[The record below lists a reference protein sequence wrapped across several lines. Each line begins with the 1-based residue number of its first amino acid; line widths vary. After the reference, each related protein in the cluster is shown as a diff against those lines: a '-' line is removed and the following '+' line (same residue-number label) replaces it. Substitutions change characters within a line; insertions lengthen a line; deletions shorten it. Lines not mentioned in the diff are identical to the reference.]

1 MGQPQAGYGT
11 PGSNAPGA
19 GPLYSGSTADSTV
32 KRALYGLTAV
42 YRVVHPGLVSN
53 LRQRGSTE
61 DDRSARRS
69 QRFTTGANL
78 HGYELGGVQVQY
90 VFSTRRN
97 DHFSISVHA
106 VDTNGHPGTKVADL
120 TYPDG
125 DNDRELTFGAPA
137 GVTLQPGTT
146 YAVVVT
152 PVISGTD
159 IKLRA
164 TTSDGQDTEAASG
177 WSVEDAFDYES
188 GGSWVADT
196 DSKALRIR
204 VRGTPKTG
212 PPGKPTGLGATAMGR
227 YRIDLSWT
235 APAMDGGSTITGY
248 RIESSSDAGANW
260 TDLVADTGTTATAYS
275 HTLLPSGS
283 TRHYRVSAI
292 NAEGTGPASDTASA
306 TTAANIA
313 PAFSDPAAT
322 VNVNENTPA
331 GQNIAGAGLRATDAN
346 GDTLTYSFLTTGG
359 TDYQHFAIDS
369 ASGQVK
375 THGALDHEARNSYSV
390 TVRATDLEGAAGAIA
405 YTIEV
410 TDQDEPPSAPGAPA
424 VAARP
429 GTDDRLDVSWN
440 APANA
445 GKPAITSYDLHYR
458 PGMSGNW
465 IDGPQNV
472 VVTSAV
478 IPDLSPSTSYQV
490 EVLATNADGDSDWSD
505 HGTGSTGAAEP
516 PAAPTGLRTTPSN
529 GRVTLSWTAPS
540 STGGAAITRYE
551 YELDQSG
558 TWTTTGGTATSYTV
572 GNLNNE
578 QSYTFRVRAVNSA
591 GESAPSAPR
600 SATPTGLGKI
610 VIGFRGVSVPEGVV
624 GQLSFPE
631 DVGTAVLTAYLD
643 RSPETALSV
652 PWFTTDDTAVSPDDY
667 TGGPGTLTFAPGETE
682 QTISIPI
689 VDDAIREDP
698 DPVFGEDESF
708 LVALEFGDDYRLK
721 NSGLVMVLILDNDGD
736 RPVTPDPPGVTVSPS
751 ALTVAE
757 GTTVTY
763 TVRLDSEPTGN
774 VTLTPSSD
782 NPDVTFSPAT
792 LTFTKTS
799 WATAQTVTVTAAQD
813 SDTAED
819 QATISHAVAG
829 EDYGS
834 VPAASVSVTVTDTDT
849 DDDTDG
855 GGGGES
861 TSPPVTED
869 RIYYLPHLAVGEGW
883 QTSITYINYSS
894 HEVNCQTNFLS
905 DQGTPLRVSFAEL
918 GTVAGRTDIVPP
930 GGSVHQES
938 NLELSAPLA
947 RGWARVTCSGPVKA
961 SLLYRRRNREGM
973 PTAEAGVNATTV
985 PATRFVTFAE
995 QGEGRLGT
1003 GVAYANPSATAAL
1016 VTFTARDADGEVLAS
1031 DDLMLSP
1038 NGHGAQNMAPL
1049 FGLSS
1054 FTGSLE
1060 VTSTAPIVSLSLNFE
1075 ADPVFSS
1082 LPPGELDAAAQ

>member
-1 MGQPQAGYGT
+1 M
-11 PGSNAPGA
+11 
-19 GPLYSGSTADSTV
+19 
-32 KRALYGLTAV
+32 
-42 YRVVHPGLVSN
+42 
-53 LRQRGSTE
+53 
-61 DDRSARRS
+61 
-69 QRFTTGANL
+69 
-78 HGYELGGVQVQY
+78 
-90 VFSTRRN
+90 
-97 DHFSISVHA
+97 
-106 VDTNGHPGTKVADL
+106 
-120 TYPDG
+120 
-125 DNDRELTFGAPA
+125 
-137 GVTLQPGTT
+137 
-146 YAVVVT
+146 
-152 PVISGTD
+152 
-159 IKLRA
+159 
-164 TTSDGQDTEAASG
+164 
-177 WSVEDAFDYES
+177 
-188 GGSWVADT
+188 
-196 DSKALRIR
+196 
-204 VRGTPKTG
+204 
-212 PPGKPTGLGATAMGR
+212 
-227 YRIDLSWT
+227 
-235 APAMDGGSTITGY
+235 
-248 RIESSSDAGANW
+248 
-260 TDLVADTGTTATAYS
+260 
-275 HTLLPSGS
+275 
-283 TRHYRVSAI
+283 
-292 NAEGTGPASDTASA
+292 
-306 TTAANIA
+306 
-313 PAFSDPAAT
+313 
-322 VNVNENTPA
+322 NENTPA
-331 GQNIAGAGLRATDAN
+331 GQNIAGAGQRATDAN

-375 THGALDHEARNSYSV
+375 THGALDHEARSSYSV
-390 TVRATDLEGAAGAIA
+390 TVRATDPEGAAGAIA

-410 TDQDEPPSAPGAPA
+410 TDQDEPPAAPGAPA
-424 VAARP
+424 VSATA
-429 GTDDRLDVSWN
+429 GTDTSLDVSWT
-440 APANA
+440 APPNA
-445 GKPAITSYDLHYR
+445 GKPAIDSYDLRYR
-458 PGMSGNW
+458 KGNTGSW
-465 IDGPQNV
+465 
-472 VVTSAV
+472 TE
-478 IPDLSPSTSYQV
+478 SPSGVGSTSVSIPNLDANGSYQV
-490 EVLATNADGDSDWSD
+490 QVRATNHEGDSDWSLP
-505 HGTGSTGAAEP
+505 GTGRTGNSAP
-516 PAAPTGLRTTPSN
+516 GAPTNLRTTPGN
-529 GRVTLSWTAPS
+529 GRVTLRWTAPS

-591 GESAPSAPR
+591 GESSPSAPR

-652 PWFTTDDTAVSPDDY
+652 PWFSSDHTAVSPDDY
-667 TGGPGTLTFAPGETE
+667 TGGEGTLTFAPGETE

-708 LVALEFGDDYRLK
+708 LVGLEFGDDYRLK

-782 NPDVTFSPAT
+782 NPDVTFSPAI
-792 LTFTKTS
+792 LTFTTS
-799 WATAQTVTVTAAQD
+799 NWNTAQTVTVTAAQD

-883 QTSITYINYSS
+883 QTTITYINYSS

-918 GTVAGRTDIVPP
+918 GTVAGRTDVVPP

-1082 LPPGELDAAAQ
+1082 LPPGELDAAAQGSTTYYLPHLAVGASWQTTITYINYSSQEVSCQTEFLSDHGSPLMVSFAELGTVVSRTDVLPPGGSVHQETNVELSNPLAPGWARVTCSGPLKASLLYRRRNSEGVPTGEAGVNATTVPANRFFTFAEQGEGQYGSGVAYANPSDTAALITFTARDADGRMLASVDRTLLPNGHDALNMAPLFGLSSFAGSLEVTSTEPIVSLSLNFEADPVFSSLPPGELDDAAQ